1 MKEKDEI
8 AVAKVIYSWA
18 TGKSKPNEVHKKLR
32 GLGYKTDLR
41 GIISGEAP
49 VWKIDGGKINY
60 ISFKKGG
67 KVYSNNTRKAG
78 SI

>member
-1 MKEKDEI
+1 MNENDEI
-8 AVAKVIYSWA
+8 AVAKAIYSWA
-18 TGKSKPNEVHKKLR
+18 AGKSKAKDVHKKLK

>member
-8 AVAKVIYSWA
+8 AVAKAIYSWA
-18 TGKSKPNEVHKKLR
+18 TGKSKPNDVHKKLK

-49 VWKIDGGKINY
+49 VWKIGGGPIRY
-60 ISFKKGG
+60 IGFKKGG
-67 KVYSNNTRKAG
+67 FVRKRK
-78 SI
+78 

>member
-1 MKEKDEI
+1 MNEKDEI
-8 AVAKVIYSWA
+8 AVAKAIYSWA
-18 TGKSKPNEVHKKLR
+18 AGKSKANDVHKKLR

-49 VWKIDGGKINY
+49 VWKIGGGKINY
-60 ISFKKGG
+60 IEFKKGG

>member
-1 MKEKDEI
+1 MKASDEI
-8 AVAKVIYSWA
+8 AVGKAIYSWA
-18 TGKSKPNEVHKKLR
+18 AGKSSPSDVHKKLR

-60 ISFKKGG
+60 ISFSKGG
-67 KVYSNNTRKAG
+67 VVKRK
-78 SI
+78 

>member
-1 MKEKDEI
+1 MKASDEI
-8 AVAKVIYSWA
+8 AVGNAIYSWA
-18 TGKSKPNEVHKKLR
+18 AGKSLPSDVHKKLKR
-32 GLGYKTDLR
+32 LGYKTDLR

-67 KVYSNNTRKAG
+67 FVRKRK
-78 SI
+78 

>member
-8 AVAKVIYSWA
+8 AVGKAIYSWA
-18 TGKSKPNEVHKKLR
+18 AGKSRPSDVHKKLR

-67 KVYSNNTRKAG
+67 VVKRK
-78 SI
+78 